1 MNSVVK
7 IHNVKHGSEGWLE
20 LRGLGTWNASEA
32 PIMLGDHPKTSR
44 EELMHAQVT
53 MTPKDFDDYVLNV
66 LFEDGH
72 ATEDAAR
79 KIIGKR
85 IGKELFRVTVTN
97 EQDGYVLLSSLDGAD
112 EDLIVGFEHKLF
124 SMPLVAY
131 IEENNEPPPYIYWQC
146 EHQLATVPTLEKILL
161 VVSDGTENNM
171 VVVEYRAVPGRR
183 ERLIAGWKQYQADK
197 KAYVPK
203 FKDAKVIGIKPSD
216 LPVPTVEVFGELTT
230 KGNLADFDLKFREM
244 VQSINTDLKTD
255 QDFADAQASVTYL
268 KDLRGR
274 LELSRKMALG
284 KAVPLDEAFKMMD
297 GLDELA
303 RVTAKNLEEQIK
315 SRKDN
320 RKQEIANDANRRIAD
335 AMKAAQDEFQVH
347 GVTFSRIYT
356 TKPDPYEA
364 MKGLKSFDSMSQK
377 VDSAVTKALLDIGQL
392 RDKVRANIAH
402 INSANKGIE
411 FLFRDMNE
419 LVALDN
425 NILQMMVIQRI
436 RDHQDK
442 QRETETARVN
452 GHRQSLIKLEAVIAA
467 SEGQPVEMLRIARRQ
482 VETTDTS
489 KFEEFSAEGA
499 KKRQAALD
507 HLNALIAKLE
517 ADEQAAAAQATLERE
532 AEAKRNAVSAKANPL
547 SGPAIGVLPREEVE
561 LPPPIPM
568 PLDEDFSDGASDGG
582 AHAGVVES
590 RQLADDEIVT
600 AGRPSNADIIK
611 HLTIYYAEDEETIVA
626 WLRDVV
632 RTA

>member
-1 MNSVVK
+1 MSGIVK
-7 IHNVKHGSEGWLE
+7 IHHVKHGSPEWLE
-20 LRGLGTWNASEA
+20 LRAMGTWNASCA
-32 PIMLGDHPKTSR
+32 PTIMGDNPKVSR
-44 EELMHAQVT
+44 EELMHAEVT

-66 LFEDGH
+66 VFEEGH

-85 IGKELFRVTVTN
+85 IGEDLFRVTVTN
-97 EQDGYVLLSSLDGAD
+97 DQDGYTLLSSLDGATL
-112 EDLIVGFEHKLF
+112 ELNPIMEHKQW

-131 IEENNEPPPYIYWQC
+131 IEENGEPPPLIYWQV
-146 EHQLATVPTLEKILL
+146 EHQLATVPDAEKAL
-161 VVSDGTENNM
+161 VVISDGTEQNM

-197 KAYVPK
+197 AAYKPK
-203 FKDAKVIGIKPSD
+203 FKEAKVVGIKPSD

-255 QDFADAQASVTYL
+255 QDFADASASVTYL

-315 SRKDN
+315 TRKDN

-335 AMKAAQDEFQVH
+335 AVKAAQDEFQVA

-356 TKPDPYEA
+356 TKTDPYES
-364 MKGLKSFDSMSQK
+364 MKNLKSFDSMATK

-402 INSANKGIE
+402 INASNKGIE

-419 LVALDN
+419 LVVLEN
-425 NILQMMVIQRI
+425 NILQMIVIQRI

-442 QRETETARVN
+442 LKETETARIN
-452 GHRQSLIKLEAVIAA
+452 GHRQSLIKLDAVIEA
-467 SEGQPVEMLRIARRQ
+467 SDGQPLELLRIARRQ
-482 VETTDTS
+482 VETTDTT
-489 KFEEFSAEGA
+489 KFEEFAADGA
-499 KKRQAALD
+499 QKKQLALNHLNEVILRQEEVELQEERQRQAD
-507 HLNALIAKLE
+507 K
-517 ADEQAAAAQATLERE
+517 D
-532 AEAKRNAVSAKANPL
+532 AEAKRNAVPAKANPL
-547 SGPAIGVLPREEVE
+547 SGPAISVLPREEPE
-561 LPPPIPM
+561 LPAAMPM
-568 PLDEDFSDGASDGG
+568 PNEDFSDVGIHTPAEETIFQNIGRSY
-582 AHAGVVES
+582 AA
-590 RQLADDEIVT
+590 ADT
-600 AGRPSNADIIK
+600 NRPSNADIIK
-611 HLTIYYAEDEETIVA
+611 HLTIYYAEDAETIVA
-626 WLRDVV
+626 WLRDLVETV
-632 RTA
+632 